1 MKPIE
6 LLYQEHR
13 LIERVIRIA
22 KDHLSDMTSEKPDT
36 VFIETLVDFFKTYT
50 DDTHHGKEEGILFRE
65 LGRRAI
71 SENHKEVM
79 ADLLKEH
86 MEARNIVKAL
96 NDAKEKYTNGEKSA
110 FDEMKKKLI
119 EIIEFYP
126 PHIDKEDKH
135 FFEPAMEYFTEDEIN
150 QILKEFWEYDREMI
164 HRKYR
169 KVVEKLEK

>member
-6 LLYQEHR
+6 LLFQEHR
-13 LIERVIRIA
+13 LIERVVKIVKNQINKMD
-22 KDHLSDMTSEKPDT
+22 KDNPDIH
-36 VFIETLVDFFKTYT
+36 FIDSVSDFFKTYT

-71 SENHKEVM
+71 SENHKDVM

-86 MEARNIVKAL
+86 VEARNIVKAL
-96 NDAKEKYTNGEKSA
+96 NDAKEKYINGDKSA
-110 FDEMKKKLI
+110 FEEMKNKLI
-119 EIIEFYP
+119 EITEFYP

-135 FFEPAMEYFTEDEIN
+135 FFEPAMEYFTEDEID
-150 QILKEFWEYDREMI
+150 QMLKEFWEYDREMI

-169 KVVEKLEK
+169 KIVEKLEK